1 MATEI
6 LIANGERI
14 ILDQSDSSNSFQ
26 INWAD
31 KGNAFPNIGDN
42 IHYVIYNNISGH
54 NEVQTKDPTSQMMTG
69 NTDLTSTSSVVG
81 NSVTVSDLLTWGE
94 TRKNQIKS
102 AQIDLENYTEN
113 ALTSW
118 TDAGNNANDFNPDNA
133 ATDSFIDWSRTWIY
147 YDSNY

>member
-1 MATEI
+1 
-6 LIANGERI
+6 
-14 ILDQSDSSNSFQ
+14 
-26 INWAD
+26 
-31 KGNAFPNIGDN
+31 
-42 IHYVIYNNISGH
+42 
-54 NEVQTKDPTSQMMTG
+54 VQTKDPTSQMMTG